1 MPRAPGKSPTKL
13 SQLKVAMR
21 AGNWK
26 LALRIAARFPKLGE
40 QAAAIQRGHEAYV
53 HPRFYIQIGEDPE
66 ALKREARRALIE
78 RYGVGRK
85 GPRRKVV
92 RG

>member
-1 MPRAPGKSPTKL
+1 MPRAPGKSPSKL
-13 SQLKVAMR
+13 SQLKAAMR
-21 AGNWK
+21 TGDWRG
-26 LALRIAARFPKLGE
+26 ALRIAARFPELGDHK
-40 QAAAIQRGHEAYV
+40 AAIQRGHEAYA

-85 GPRRKVV
+85 WPRRKVV